1 MFRNQ
6 LNSTNL
12 PKCRLFWQLCQA
24 TKNQM
29 QTQTQTR
36 QFRVAVIGA
45 AGGIGQPLALLL
57 MTNKLVTQLALH
69 DLEATKG
76 FGKDLSHISTVCK
89 VKPYFGEDGMK
100 RAIKGSHIVMITA
113 GMPRKPGQTRDFL
126 FDTNAPI
133 VARAAC
139 LVSHYAPKALVGI
152 ITNPVNAVVVVAAEA
167 MKQAG
172 SYDPKRLFGVTT
184 LDVVRAE
191 KFIGE
196 HMDVHPYEIRIPV
209 VGGHAGTTIVPIFSQ
224 CQPRFKG
231 DKKCI
236 ASIVKRIQTGGDEV
250 VKAKA
255 GKGSATLS
263 MAYAAARFTNALMRG
278 LKGKSCAPECAYVQ
292 SDVTDA
298 PFFSTPLTFGRKG
311 IKKNHGLPKMNE
323 SEKKQVKVAV
333 EALKQSAAKGVEY
346 MNKMRE

>member
-6 LNSTNL
+6 LKPTNL
-12 PKCRLFWQLCQA
+12 AKCRLCWQLHQA
-24 TKNQM
+24 TTNQM
-29 QTQTQTR
+29 QTQTR

-57 MTNKLVTQLALH
+57 MTNRLVTELALH

-89 VKPYFGEDGMK
+89 VKPYFGEDQMEK
-100 RAIKGSHIVMITA
+100 AIKGSHVVMITA

-133 VARAAC
+133 VAKAAC
-139 LVSHYAPKALVGI
+139 LVSQHAPKALVGI
-152 ITNPVNAVVVVAAEA
+152 ITNPVNAVVAVAAEA

-196 HMDVHPYEIRIPV
+196 HMGVHPYEIRIPV

-224 CQPRFKG
+224 CQPPFKG
-231 DKKCI
+231 DAECI
-236 ASIVKRIQTGGDEV
+236 ASLVKRIQTGGDEV

-263 MAYAAARFTNALMRG
+263 MAYAAARFTNALLRG

-292 SDVTDA
+292 SDATDA
-298 PFFSTPLTFGRKG
+298 PFFSTPLSFGKKG
-311 IKKNHGLPKMNE
+311 VKKNHGMPKMND

-333 EALKQSAAKGVEY
+333 DALKKSAAKGVQY
-346 MNKMRE
+346 MNKK

>member
-1 MFRNQ
+1 MFKNQ
-6 LNSTNL
+6 LKLTNFS
-12 PKCRLFWQLCQA
+12 KTRLCWQLYQA
-24 TKNQM
+24 STSQRL
-29 QTQTQTR
+29 TQTR
-36 QFRVAVIGA
+36 QFRVAVVGA

-57 MTNKLVTQLALH
+57 MTNKLVTELALH
-69 DLEATKG
+69 DTETTQG

-89 VKPYFGEDGMK
+89 VKPYFGETELK
-100 RAIKGSHIVMITA
+100 KAIDGSHIVMITA

-133 VARAAC
+133 VARVAC
-139 LVSHYAPKALVGI
+139 LVAKRAPKALVGI
-152 ITNPVNAVVVVAAEA
+152 ITNPVNAVVAVAAEA
-167 MKQAG
+167 MKKAG
-172 SYDPKRLFGVTT
+172 CYDPNRLFGVTT

-196 HMDVHPYEIRIPV
+196 HMNIHPYDVRIPV

-224 CQPRFKG
+224 CQPPFEG
-231 DKKCI
+231 DEKCI
-236 ASIVKRIQTGGDEV
+236 AAIVKRIQTGGDEV

-278 LKGKSCAPECAYVQ
+278 LKGKACAPECAYVQ
-292 SDVTDA
+292 SDATDA
-298 PFFSTPLTFGRKG
+298 PFFSTPLSFGKDG
-311 IKKNHGLPKMNE
+311 IKKNHGLPEMNE

-333 EALKQSAAKGVEY
+333 DALKKSAAKGVEF
-346 MNKMRE
+346 MKK